1 MITAERV
8 FGYARVSTEDQELTL
23 QLQALERYGV
33 PAGNIFKE
41 HASGSSMDRPVW
53 TQIMSMIQEGDKI
66 VIWKL
71 DRLGRTLMGV
81 LDTME
86 KLRKVGAQL
95 ISITDVWDTTTAMGE
110 AMFNMSF
117 VFAQLERRM
126 ISERTKAG
134 IAAIRAINGGFWGRR
149 SQIDASPV
157 RAAVMCRHI
166 EGEYRVVRTARRM
179 VPILNRI
186 DRKAE
191 TITNAETPR
200 RWIRKNRTHEKE
212 GN

>member
-33 PAGNIFKE
+33 PAENIFKE
-41 HASGSSMDRPVW
+41 HASGKSMDRPVW
-53 TQIMSMIQEGDKI
+53 SQIMDMVQEGDKI

-86 KLRKVGAQL
+86 TLRRVGAQL

-134 IAAIRAINGGFWGRR
+134 IAAIRALTDGSWGRK
-149 SQIDASPV
+149 SQIDVSPI
-157 RAAVMCRHI
+157 RKRVMLKHI
-166 EGEYRVVRTARRM
+166 KGEYRVDRPARRM
-179 VPILNRI
+179 VLILNRI

-200 RWIRKNRTHEKE
+200 RWIRKNRVHKKE
-212 GN
+212 RE